1 MNGPSPFPL
10 TVLRTPAPEATCS
23 CEHWLDC
30 GCRCHG
36 RDCDPSE
43 DQCDI
48 GFLADDG
55 GLTRWG
61 CERCTPGAGA
71 PHDLGCELIGWSIP
85 YIDPRPVA
93 VAAAARRD
101 DGPMR

>member
-10 TVLRTPAPEATCS
+10 TVLRTPSPEATCS

-61 CERCTPGAGA
+61 CARCTPGAGA
-71 PHDLGCELIGWSIP
+71 PHDLGCALIGWSIP
-85 YIDPRPVA
+85 YLDPRVGA
-93 VAAAARRD
+93 VQPAA
-101 DGPMR
+101 G